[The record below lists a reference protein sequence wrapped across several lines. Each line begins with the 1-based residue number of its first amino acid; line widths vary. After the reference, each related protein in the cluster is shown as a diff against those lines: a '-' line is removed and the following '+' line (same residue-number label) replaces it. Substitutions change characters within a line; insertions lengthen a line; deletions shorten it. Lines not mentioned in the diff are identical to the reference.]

1 MTTSPNLVQLF
12 TVHGSMWVDARQLAT
27 GRTHLTIY
35 TARGNKLK
43 ETGKTKHIRE
53 CAEFGVHRENLFASR
68 ELAEAAFE
76 QFFNAKHTT
85 H

>member
-1 MTTSPNLVQLF
+1 MTTQPNLVQMF
-12 TVHGSMWVDARQLAT
+12 TVHGSMWIDAHQLVT

-43 ETGKTKHIRE
+43 ETGMTQQVRE
-53 CAEFGVHRENLFASR
+53 NAEFGVHRENLFASR
-68 ELAEAAFE
+68 ELAEVAFE